1 MSRARMWDRL
11 ATALLWG
18 AGVLILL
25 VLGGFLVRILG
36 QGLAIID
43 WHFLTGKPRA
53 ILAGGGIGPQLFN
66 TFYITGLSLLF
77 SVPVGVGAGIW
88 MAEYSKPG
96 RLTRLIRL
104 STESLASVP
113 SIVLGLFGMI
123 LFVQAMGWGF
133 TILGGALALAL
144 LNLPVLVRV
153 TEETVRSVPQTYREG
168 SLALGATRWQT
179 IAGAVLPTALP
190 GILTGVTLVAGRAVG
205 ETAILIYTAGVSVS
219 RHLPDFNP
227 FAAGETLAVRIWAI
241 KSEGLVPDAE
251 QIAAGASAL
260 LLLVVLAFNLLL
272 AAPLYMWQR
281 RRSGGSHL

>member
-1 MSRARMWDRL
+1 MNRARMWDKV

-18 AGVLILL
+18 AGLLILG
-25 VLGGFLVRILG
+25 VLGAFLFRIFG
-36 QGLAIID
+36 QGLALID
-43 WHFLTGKPRA
+43 WNFLTGMPRA
-53 ILAGGGIGPQLFN
+53 IQPGGGIGPQLFN

-77 SVPVGVGAGIW
+77 ALPIGVGAGIY
-88 MAEYSKPG
+88 MAEYAKPG
-96 RLTRLIRL
+96 RATDLIRL
-104 STESLASVP
+104 STEALASVP

-153 TEETVRSVPQTYREG
+153 TEEAVRAVPQMYRES

-179 IAGAVLPTALP
+179 IARAVIPTALP

-219 RHLPDFNP
+219 RHLPDFDVM
-227 FAAGETLAVRIWAI
+227 AAGETLAVRIWSV
-241 KSEGLVPDAE
+241 KSEGLVADAE
-251 QIAAGASAL
+251 AIASGASAL
-260 LLLVVLAFNLLL
+260 LLLVVLVFNLLL
-272 AAPLYMWQR
+272 AAPLYWWQR
-281 RRSGGSHL
+281 SRSGSTR